1 MKLAK
6 TFPKRPKSIE
16 EEVANAASHGLGFV
30 AAIVAVPSLLKT
42 ASRDGDSLFIAGVC
56 VFSASVVLM
65 YFSSAVSHALP
76 AGRAKSRFLLL
87 DHAAIY
93 LLIAGTYTPFSVGV
107 MRDYS
112 GWTILGAIWALAF
125 LGFYLMSDGKNPHP
139 ILNTLLYLAMGW
151 LILFALEPLI
161 SNVPREGIAWILAGG
176 LFYTAGVVFYVT
188 SSRLRFG
195 HLVWHL
201 FVMAGTACHYVA
213 VMRYAA

>member
-1 MKLAK
+1 MKPTNAD
-6 TFPKRPKSIE
+6 TKRPKSLE
-16 EEVANAASHGLGFV
+16 EEIANSASHGLGFV
-30 AAIVAVPSLLKT
+30 AAIAAMPTLVRT
-42 ASRDGDSLFIAGVC
+42 ASRDGDALFIAGVC
-56 VFSASVVLM
+56 VFSASVLLM
-65 YFSSAVSHALP
+65 YFSSSVYHALP
-76 AGRAKSRFLLL
+76 AGKAKSRFLLL

-93 LLIAGTYTPFSVGV
+93 LLIAGTYTPFTVGV

-112 GWTILGAIWALAF
+112 GWTILGVIWALAF

-176 LFYTAGVVFYVT
+176 VFYTVGVVFYAT

-213 VMRYAA
+213 VMWYAA

>member
-65 YFSSAVSHALP
+65 YFSSAVYHALP

-176 LFYTAGVVFYVT
+176 VFYTVGVLFYVT

>member
-16 EEVANAASHGLGFV
+16 EEIANAASHGLGFV
-30 AAIVAVPSLLKT
+30 AAIVAVPSLLK
-42 ASRDGDSLFIAGVC
+42 AAARDGDSLFIAGVC

-65 YFSSAVSHALP
+65 YFSSSVYHALP
-76 AGRAKSRFLLL
+76 AGKAKSRFLLL

-93 LLIAGTYTPFSVGV
+93 LLIAGTYTPFTVGV
-107 MRDYS
+107 MRDNS
-112 GWTILGAIWALAF
+112 GWTILAAIWALAF

-139 ILNTLLYLAMGW
+139 FLNTLLYLAMGW

-161 SNVPREGIAWILAGG
+161 SNVPWQGVAWILAGG
-176 LFYTAGVVFYVT
+176 VFYTVGVLFYVT

-195 HLVWHL
+195 HLIWHL

-213 VMRYAA
+213 VLRYAA